1 MERKNMENKEKL
13 SHLNAEG
20 VPGMV
25 DISAKETTSRTATA
39 TSIVFLGKEI
49 LQHLE
54 GGEIQ
59 TRKGGVFQTAIIA
72 GTQATKQTSL
82 LIPFCHQLP
91 LTKCELEISPLN
103 AEEVQIFCTVK
114 TNGQTGVEM
123 EALTGASVAALTLY
137 DMCKAM
143 SKEIEIKSTYLL
155 SKTGGKS
162 GDFTRKKA

>member
-1 MERKNMENKEKL
+1 MEKKEKL
-13 SHLNAEG
+13 SHLNNEG

-25 DISAKETTSRTATA
+25 DISDKETTARTATA
-39 TSIVFLGKEI
+39 TSVVFLGREI

-72 GTQATKQTSL
+72 GTQAAKQTSL

-91 LTKCELEISPLN
+91 LEKCKIEIRPKN

-114 TNGQTGVEM
+114 TSGRTGVEM
-123 EALTGASVAALTLY
+123 EALTGTSVAALTLY

-143 SKEIEIKSTYLL
+143 SKAIEIKSTCLL
-155 SKTGGKS
+155 AKTGGKS
-162 GDFTRKKA
+162 GDFTRENA